1 MFLSLYVKIL
11 YLVSQPDKIMQNT
24 KDKFKCIVYQ
34 DFKNSN
40 SPASIYIFN
49 YIFEIVLKNKG
60 HCTSNKGVVEDSIK
74 KTKKNFYMMFTFL
87 NFF

>member
-1 MFLSLYVKIL
+1 
-11 YLVSQPDKIMQNT
+11 MQNT

-34 DFKNSN
+34 DFKNSS

-60 HCTSNKGVVEDSIK
+60 HCTSNKEIVEDSIR
-74 KTKKNFYMMFTFL
+74 KTKKKFL
-87 NFF
+87 HDVYISELFLELLKLEEMHF